1 MVEYSESQELAGG
14 ENWVSFLMIHCLGA
28 QGVLLQESLL
38 IVARPHF
45 HRPPV
50 SVCVYGPE
58 DIKRTH
64 AAGRER
70 EREKEK
76 ERRKE
81 SERRKERKRKK
92 KWVERKREKRD
103 LHTGTPE
110 THPAAGRRPG
120 REPSER
126 RAFAAHFGLHLAVLA
141 AVLLLFLEFLF
152 RLPILTKGADTFGLF
167 RAKDGTRPMKEKVN
181 ASTYL
186 DLDFFG

>member
-92 KWVERKREKRD
+92 NGLSEKEKSGIYTQVR
-103 LHTGTPE
+103 
-110 THPAAGRRPG
+110 RRPIQRQEEG
-120 REPSER
+120 QVGNQAKGE
-126 RAFAAHFGLHLAVLA
+126 
-141 AVLLLFLEFLF
+141 LLLLILDYTSQYLLPFCCCFL
-152 RLPILTKGADTFGLF
+152 
-167 RAKDGTRPMKEKVN
+167 
-181 ASTYL
+181 S
-186 DLDFFG
+186 FFFAFPF